1 MTTPTSP
8 PTNHPARR
16 SHPLPGR
23 VPGSQPPAPS
33 AQGASGAGGT
43 HPGAVRA
50 GGTPAGR
57 GGWAAGSAGWDG
69 LEPSDVQRWWE
80 LALVGLAWVAA
91 GVGLAVAVQVAGW
104 LLP

>member
-23 VPGSQPPAPS
+23 FTGSQPAGPS
-33 AQGASGAGGT
+33 AQGASGPAGT

-57 GGWAAGSAGWDG
+57 GGWAAGAAGWDG
-69 LEPSDVQRWWE
+69 LEPSDVQRGWE
-80 LALVGLAWVAA
+80 LALVGLAWVAL
-91 GVGLAVAVQVAGW
+91 GVGLGAACWVVGW